1 MELKSENIIAF
12 SELPDDDVEK
22 IFEKAE
28 ELEPIA
34 RGEDNS
40 NQLEGRILGSLFF
53 EPSTRTKLSFRSAI
67 QRLGGSVVGFSRP
80 EESSVAKGE
89 SLADTVRTVENYCDI
104 MVLRHPKMGSAKFA
118 AEAAEVPII
127 NAGDGAGHHPTQTL
141 LDLFTIRKEFGKIED
156 LKIGLLGDL
165 KYGRTVHSLAYAAA
179 RFENELYLISPP
191 GLEMPSEI
199 VEDLSNRVTSV
210 AESSNL
216 EDVLPEL
223 DVLYVTRIQK
233 ERFSDPSEYQEVKD
247 SYKINRELVE
257 SGKPDLRVL
266 HPLPRVDEIS
276 TEVDSMPQAKY
287 FEQAF
292 YGVAIRMALLSLLT

>member
-1 MELKSENIIAF
+1 MELESENIISF
-12 SELPDDDVEK
+12 SELPDEDVEK
-22 IFEKAE
+22 IFERAQ

-34 RGEDNS
+34 RGEEYS
-40 NQLEGRILGSLFF
+40 ERLKGKILGSLFF
-53 EPSTRTKLSFRSAI
+53 EPSTRTKLSFKSAI
-67 QRLGGSVVGFSRP
+67 QRLGGSVVGFSKA

-104 MVLRHPKMGSAKFA
+104 IVLRHPQMGSAKFA
-118 AEAAEVPII
+118 AEVTEVPII

-141 LDLFTIRKEFGKIED
+141 LDLFTIKQEFGKIND

-165 KYGRTVHSLAYAAA
+165 KYGRTVHSLAYAAS
-179 RFENELYLISPP
+179 RFDNTLYLISPS

-199 VEDLSNRVTSV
+199 VDDLSERGTSV
-210 AESSNL
+210 VETSEL
-216 EDVLPEL
+216 EEVLPDL

-233 ERFSDPSEYQEVKD
+233 ERFSDPSKYQEVKD
-247 SYKINRELVE
+247 SYEVDQKLLGA
-257 SGKPDLRVL
+257 GKTDLRVL

-276 TEVDSMPQAKY
+276 PEVDSMPQAKY

-292 YGVAIRMALLSLLT
+292 YGVAVRTALLSLLT